1 MVGARGVG
9 SMSWLHHFPVIPSW
23 LMGDSLGAYAIRA
36 EQQPLV
42 GSEIRRIQEN
52 FMGLYSKCR
61 Q

>member
-1 MVGARGVG
+1 
-9 SMSWLHHFPVIPSW
+9 MSWLHHFPVIPSW